1 MKKIIDGNEA
11 CANKAYL
18 FSELAAIYPI
28 TPSSPMAEMVDKMSS
43 AGKKNLFNDSVSVI
57 EMQSE
62 AGAAGMVH
70 GALQSGVLASTFTAS
85 QGLLLM
91 LPNMYKIAGEML
103 PGVIHVASRSIA
115 THALSIFGDH
125 QDIYAARGTG
135 FCILASS
142 SVQDASNLAA
152 VAHLSAIKASM
163 PFLHFFDGFRTSHEL
178 NTIEELSDEDVLKLV
193 DFEAINNFRRR
204 SIILNN
210 KDTRGMAQNED
221 IYFQIAESRNKDY
234 DNVISVVE
242 HYMQEINK
250 LTNQKYAP
258 FVYYGHPEADR
269 LIVAMGSVNETIKN
283 VIDDLNNKGEKLGL
297 VTTHLYRPFSQK
309 HLLNVIPKSV
319 TKVAVL
325 DRAKEPGSEGEPLYL
340 DVSSALKNLNI
351 EIVGGRYGLS
361 SKNTTPA
368 DIHAVYEMLKNNPKH
383 NFTIGIVDDV
393 TNLSLKASDYNIET
407 DCQELLIY
415 GFGSD
420 GMVSASK
427 DVIKIIGEEKKLYAQ
442 GYFEY
447 DSKKSNGVT
456 ISNLRFHNQ
465 PIRAPYYVTHPK
477 IIVVTKDKYLQTF
490 DCLEKIA
497 DDGILLLNTNVK
509 NKDIDNFL
517 PNRVKRQ
524 IINKKIKLYIVP
536 ADDIAI
542 KYNIKG
548 KINTIM
554 ETILLCMLG
563 IEDYKELM
571 FKRITETFK
580 SKGDDIVE
588 ANINCV
594 KEGIDSVEEVSTEFT
609 FKVDENYEKNIVEL
623 INSREGNKLKVSELL
638 DYKTGI
644 FSGGNAKGEKRNLSV
659 QISSWE
665 QEKCIECAM
674 CSFVCPHAVIRPFI
688 LPKDHKYASYAKEM
702 KTDPDKKF
710 LISISGADCTSCGQ
724 CIKVC
729 PTKAL
734 SYSNFDE
741 AKQVVANDLF
751 ENYDNPLMDNRF
763 TIKGSQ
769 MIKPKFEFS
778 GACAGCGE
786 TPYIKLLTQLYG
798 DRLMIANATGCS
810 SIYGGSAPSTPYSV
824 PWANS
829 LFEDNAEFGYGI
841 FMGHNKLRKRI
852 GNVMQ
857 ESIEAVDSETK
868 ELFTKYIENINN
880 YEITK
885 EVKERL
891 EGKDL
896 PKEITDLKEYIPTP
910 SIWCIGGDG
919 WAYDI
924 GFGGID
930 HVLATNDRIK
940 ILVLDTEVY
949 SNTGGQASK
958 SSGFG
963 QVAQFAAAG
972 KKTNKKDL
980 FRIAMTYPNV
990 YVASISLGANMMQ
1003 AINTFKE
1010 AEEHDGPAIII
1021 AYSPCIEHGI
1031 SGGLVQGQGMEA
1043 QKLAVSV
1050 GYSLLMRY
1058 NPKEDK
1064 LTIDSPKP
1072 NFDNYENFLN
1082 NEVRYR
1088 KLKLIDESSAKEL
1101 FKLNKEYAEKRYN
1114 YYWEI
1119 SQKTKSS

>member
-1 MKKIIDGNEA
+1 MKKIMDGNEA

-28 TPSSPMAEMVDKMSS
+28 TPSSPMAEMVDKMSTS
-43 AGKKNLFNDSVSVI
+43 GKKNLFNDTVSVI

-142 SVQDASNLAA
+142 NVGDASNLAA
-152 VAHLSAIKASM
+152 VSHLAAIKASM
-163 PFLHFFDGFRTSHEL
+163 PFIHFFDGFRTSHEL
-178 NTIEELSDEDVLKLV
+178 NTIEELKDEDVLKLV
-193 DFEAINNFRRR
+193 DFEAINKFRAR
-204 SIILNN
+204 SVNLSNQ
-210 KDTRGMAQNED
+210 DTRGMAQNED
-221 IYFQIAESRNKDY
+221 IFFQVAESRNKDY
-234 DNVISVVE
+234 ENVISTVE
-242 HYMQEINK
+242 YYMDEINK
-250 LTNQKYAP
+250 LTNSNYAP

-269 LIVAMGSVNETIKN
+269 VIIAMGSVNDTVKN
-283 VIDDLNNKGEKLGL
+283 VIDDLNANGEKLGL
-297 VTTHLYRPFSQK
+297 VTVHLYRPFSNT
-309 HLLNVIPKSV
+309 HLLNVLPSTVKKI
-319 TKVAVL
+319 AVL
-325 DRAKEPGSEGEPLYL
+325 DKAKEPGSEGEPLYL
-340 DVSSALKNLNI
+340 DVVSALKSRDL

-368 DIHAVYEMLKNNPKH
+368 DIYAVYEMLKNNPRH

-393 TNLSLKASDYNIET
+393 TNLSLDVSDYQIKSNN
-407 DCQELLIY
+407 QELLIY

-427 DVIKIIGEEKKLYAQ
+427 DLIKIIGEEKKLYAQ

-456 ISNLRFHNQ
+456 ISNLRFSNQ
-465 PIRAPYYVTHPK
+465 TIRSPYYVTHPS
-477 IIVVTKDKYLQTF
+477 IVVVTKDKYLKTF
-490 DCLEKIA
+490 DCLEKISKE
-497 DDGILLLNTNVK
+497 GILLLNTNIPK
-509 NKDIDNFL
+509 EEIDKFL

-524 IINKKIKLYIVP
+524 ILDKNIKVFIVP
-536 ADDIAI
+536 ADEISI

-563 IEDYKELM
+563 INDYEEIM
-571 FKRITETFK
+571 IRQITNIFK

-588 ANINCV
+588 ANINCI
-594 KEGIDSVEEVSTEFT
+594 KEGINSVTEIENNFT
-609 FKVDENYEKNIVEL
+609 FTVDENYEKNVIEL
-623 INSREGNKLKVSELL
+623 INSREGNKLKVSDLL
-638 DYKTGI
+638 EYKTGI
-644 FSGGNAKGEKRNLSV
+644 FPGGNAKNEKRNLST
-659 QISSWE
+659 QISSWDKD
-665 QEKCIECAM
+665 KCIECAM
-674 CSFVCPHAVIRPFI
+674 CSFACPHAVIRPFI
-688 LPKDHKYASYAKEM
+688 LPKDHEHASYAKEM
-702 KTDPDKKF
+702 KTDPNSKF

-729 PTKAL
+729 PTSAL
-734 SYSNFDE
+734 SYGPFEED
-741 AKQVVANDLF
+741 KQIVANDLF

-798 DRLMIANATGCS
+798 DRLLIANATGCS
-810 SIYGGSAPSTPYSV
+810 SIYGGSAPSTPYSI

-841 FMGHNKLRKRI
+841 LMAHKKLRNRI
-852 GNVMQ
+852 ASVMK
-857 ESIEAVDSETK
+857 ESLEAVDTETK
-868 ELFTKYIENINN
+868 DLFNKYLENQDN

-885 EVKERL
+885 EVKEKLDGR
-891 EGKDL
+891 DL
-896 PKEITDLKEYIPTP
+896 PKEIVDLKEYIPTP

-930 HVLATNDRIK
+930 HVLATNDKIK

-963 QVAQFAAAG
+963 QVAQFASDG

-990 YVASISLGANMMQ
+990 YVASISLGANFMQ
-1003 AINTFKE
+1003 TINTLKE

-1031 SGGLVQGQGMEA
+1031 SGGMMQGTEA
-1043 QKLAVSV
+1043 QKLAVQV

-1064 LTIDSPKP
+1064 LTLDSPKP
-1072 NFDNYENFLN
+1072 DFERYPEFLN

-1088 KLKLIDESSAKEL
+1088 KLKLIDEEMANKL
-1101 FKLNKEYAEKRYN
+1101 FTLNKEAAEKRYN
-1114 YYWEI
+1114 YYLEL